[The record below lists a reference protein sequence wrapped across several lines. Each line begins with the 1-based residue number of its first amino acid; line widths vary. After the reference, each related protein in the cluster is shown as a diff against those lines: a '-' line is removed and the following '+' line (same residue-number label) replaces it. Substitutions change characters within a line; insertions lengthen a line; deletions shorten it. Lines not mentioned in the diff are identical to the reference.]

1 MEELA
6 YGKFCTVKGER
17 YMIVDWTK
25 NTVTVYALGKNHT
38 FAKEVVE
45 EVSDFFLTP
54 KERAGLGFAF

>member
-1 MEELA
+1 MDELA
-6 YGKFCTVKGER
+6 YGKWCTVKGER

-25 NTVTVYALGKNHT
+25 NTVTVYALGENKT

-54 KERAGLGFAF
+54 KQRAEAGLAF